1 MWRDRTRVPA
11 MRYLVQLQ
19 YRTESGGVHLTSFTI
34 KAESNHHAYEMVK
47 KLTSGT
53 GEIIGGYVTSDPYKV
68 EQWGQTR
75 QAAY

>member
-1 MWRDRTRVPA
+1 
-11 MRYLVQLQ
+11 MRYLVQVQ

-34 KAESNHHAYEMVK
+34 HAETNSSAYEMAL
-47 KLTSGT
+47 KLSNNT
-53 GEIIGGYVTSDPYKV
+53 GKIIGGYVTCDPYKI